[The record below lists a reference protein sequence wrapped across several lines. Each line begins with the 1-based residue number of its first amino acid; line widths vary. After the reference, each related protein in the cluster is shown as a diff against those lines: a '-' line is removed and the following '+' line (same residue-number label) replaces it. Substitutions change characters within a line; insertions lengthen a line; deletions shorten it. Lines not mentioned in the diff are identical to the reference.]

1 MMYFLRDYWMNLC
14 KNAFIINMGY
24 FNAFL
29 RLFFPSFTEEPT
41 LPDFKEDL
49 KNYDVDFDLNNAI
62 IKVFECGLNSRHIQL
77 DSKEEWDGS
86 ALDKI
91 LSSCLREL
99 NITQG
104 DSYYKGIF
112 YKVFLLGYYYS

>member
-1 MMYFLRDYWMNLC
+1 MNLC
-14 KNAFIINMGY
+14 RNAFLINMGY

-29 RLFFPSFTEEPT
+29 KFFFPSNTKEPT
-41 LPDFKEDL
+41 LPDCEEDL

-62 IKVFECGLNSRHIQL
+62 IKVFECGLNSRHIISL
-77 DSKEEWDGS
+77 NTKEEWDGS
-86 ALDKI
+86 VLDKI

-112 YKVFLLGYYYS
+112 YRIFLLGYNFSC